1 MKIRDHLK
9 HNSLF
14 VIMFNFTIISI
25 FFVSFIIIWTTIRM
39 SEDFFIDK
47 FSITNTK
54 VINRVKEDFESFHSS
69 IVTATNDL
77 LKSGNLKTILT
88 SEQTNKEQMTAYYN
102 LNLLMERVKSTV
114 DGYDVSINVIGK
126 NGISYSTDRTY
137 WPISD
142 AELKNSSISRNTLDE
157 PKKLMYQ
164 YDKRIR
170 SNTNRIGG
178 AYIVASK
185 AFMERLSGKIYGTMY
200 IAIQE
205 NEFAKFYSNF
215 TSKGNDIVLI
225 DVNGFI
231 VSSNRTELIGKKD
244 KQLLSHAETLK
255 NNANHYVTEEFLGK
269 EHIFF
274 SEYLPSFDMY
284 ILNMIDKHTAIQG
297 LVDKR
302 ELAQTLLIIFF
313 VVLIVVFI
321 GSKKLTNSL
330 SRLVKEIA
338 NVSKS
343 DFHQS
348 ISVQGTYE
356 TRKISIAFNSML
368 EELQD
373 YVEKLISIQKQK
385 RNAELAAL
393 QQQINPHFLYNTLT
407 SIKFMVQQGSKEEAE
422 ETTTALI
429 SLLQNTVG
437 QVNETI
443 TVKQEVENL
452 KNYVF
457 INQKRYGTRIHVNY
471 FIASDCHNCLIP
483 KLILQPFI
491 ENAFFHGFNRK
502 QSGYIHVLIWR
513 DQATLI
519 CEVVDNGD
527 GMSLIKGDCDLPNT
541 NRRQERFTGIGIR
554 NVHERIQLIYGE
566 EYGVSIES
574 ELDEG
579 TKITIS
585 IPFENNSN

>member
-1 MKIRDHLK
+1 MKIRDFLK

-54 VINRVKEDFESFHSS
+54 VINRVKGDFESFHSS
-69 IVTATNDL
+69 IVTATNEL

-88 SEQTNKEQMTAYYN
+88 SEQTNKERMTAYYN

-142 AELKNSSISRNTLDE
+142 AELKNSRISSNTLDE

-164 YDKRIR
+164 YDKRTR
-170 SNTNRIGG
+170 LNTNRIGG

-225 DVNGFI
+225 DGNGFI
-231 VSSNRTELIGKKD
+231 VSSNRKELIGKKD
-244 KQLLSHAETLK
+244 KELLSHAETLK
-255 NNANHYVTEEFLGK
+255 NNTNHYVTEDFLGK

-274 SEYLPSFDMY
+274 SEYLPSYEMY

-313 VVLIVVFI
+313 VVLIVVFF

-338 NVSKS
+338 NVSKTN
-343 DFHQS
+343 FHQS

-471 FIASDCHNCLIP
+471 FIASDCQDCLIP

-502 QSGYIHVLIWR
+502 QNGYIHVLIWR
-513 DQATLI
+513 DHATLI

-527 GMSLIKGDCDLPNT
+527 GMSLSKGESDLPNT

-579 TKITIS
+579 TKIKIS
-585 IPFENNSN
+585 LPFENDSN

>member
-54 VINRVKEDFESFHSS
+54 VINRVKGDFESFHSS
-69 IVTATNDL
+69 IVTATNEL

-88 SEQTNKEQMTAYYN
+88 SEQTNKERMTAYYN

-142 AELKNSSISRNTLDE
+142 AELKNSRISSNTLDE

-164 YDKRIR
+164 YDKRNR

-205 NEFAKFYSNF
+205 NEFARFYSNF

-225 DVNGFI
+225 NGNGFI
-231 VSSNRTELIGKKD
+231 VSSNRKELIGKKD
-244 KQLLSHAETLK
+244 KELLSHAETLI
-255 NNANHYVTEEFLGK
+255 NNTNHYVTEDFLGK

-274 SEYLPSFDMY
+274 SEYLPFYDMY

-343 DFHQS
+343 NFHQS

-443 TVKQEVENL
+443 TVKREVENL

-502 QSGYIHVLIWR
+502 QNGYIHVLIWR
-513 DQATLI
+513 NHATLI

-527 GMSLIKGDCDLPNT
+527 GMSLNKGECDLPNT

-579 TKITIS
+579 TKIKIS
-585 IPFENNSN
+585 LPFENDS

>member
-14 VIMFNFTIISI
+14 VIMFNFTVISI

-54 VINRVKEDFESFHSS
+54 VINRVKGDFESFHSS
-69 IVTATNDL
+69 IVTATNEL

-88 SEQTNKEQMTAYYN
+88 SEQTNKERMTAYYN

-142 AELKNSSISRNTLDE
+142 AELKNSRISSNTLDE

-164 YDKRIR
+164 YDKRNR

-205 NEFAKFYSNF
+205 NEFARFYSNF

-225 DVNGFI
+225 NGNGFI
-231 VSSNRTELIGKKD
+231 VSSNRKELIGKKD
-244 KQLLSHAETLK
+244 KELLSHAETLI
-255 NNANHYVTEEFLGK
+255 NNTNHYVTEDFLGK

-274 SEYLPSFDMY
+274 SEYLPFYDMY

-343 DFHQS
+343 NFHQS

-502 QSGYIHVLIWR
+502 QNGYIHVLIWR
-513 DQATLI
+513 NHATLI

-527 GMSLIKGDCDLPNT
+527 GMSLNKGECDLPNT

-579 TKITIS
+579 TKIKIS
-585 IPFENNSN
+585 LPFENDS

>member
-225 DVNGFI
+225 DGNGFI
-231 VSSNRTELIGKKD
+231 VSSNRKELIGKKD

>member
-1 MKIRDHLK
+1 
-9 HNSLF
+9 
-14 VIMFNFTIISI
+14 
-25 FFVSFIIIWTTIRM
+25 
-39 SEDFFIDK
+39 
-47 FSITNTK
+47 
-54 VINRVKEDFESFHSS
+54 
-69 IVTATNDL
+69 
-77 LKSGNLKTILT
+77 
-88 SEQTNKEQMTAYYN
+88 
-102 LNLLMERVKSTV
+102 
-114 DGYDVSINVIGK
+114 
-126 NGISYSTDRTY
+126 
-137 WPISD
+137 
-142 AELKNSSISRNTLDE
+142 
-157 PKKLMYQ
+157 
-164 YDKRIR
+164 
-170 SNTNRIGG
+170 
-178 AYIVASK
+178 
-185 AFMERLSGKIYGTMY
+185 
-200 IAIQE
+200 
-205 NEFAKFYSNF
+205 
-215 TSKGNDIVLI
+215 
-225 DVNGFI
+225 
-231 VSSNRTELIGKKD
+231 
-244 KQLLSHAETLK
+244 
-255 NNANHYVTEEFLGK
+255 
-269 EHIFF
+269 
-274 SEYLPSFDMY
+274 
-284 ILNMIDKHTAIQG
+284 MIDKHTAIQG

-313 VVLIVVFI
+313 VVLIVVFF

-338 NVSKS
+338 NVSKTN
-343 DFHQS
+343 FHQS

-471 FIASDCHNCLIP
+471 FIASDCQDCLIP
-483 KLILQPFI
+483 KLILQPYI

-502 QSGYIHVLIWR
+502 QNGYIHVLIWR
-513 DQATLI
+513 DHATLI

-527 GMSLIKGDCDLPNT
+527 GMSLSKGESDLPNT

-579 TKITIS
+579 TKIKIS
-585 IPFENNSN
+585 LPFENDSN